1 MTYRAVTRNRDVVCD
16 RYALG
21 DHGVELYE
29 VDEGTP
35 TARRTESDREAE
47 TFLAF
52 VPYENLVMLLNEDAS
67 RAPDPS
73 IV

>member
-16 RYALG
+16 RYELG
-21 DHGVELYE
+21 EHGVELYA
-29 VDEGTP
+29 VDEHP
-35 TARRTESDREAE
+35 SSARRTASDGEE

-52 VPYENLVMLLNEDAS
+52 VPYENLLSILNEDAA

-73 IV
+73 IL

>member
-16 RYALG
+16 RFELG
-21 DHGVELYE
+21 DHGVELYSVE
-29 VDEGTP
+29 ERRP
-35 TARRTESDREAE
+35 SARRTPSDGEE

-52 VPYENLVMLLNEDAS
+52 VPYENLLSILNEDAA

-73 IV
+73 IL